1 MVCDLE
7 LLKPNFNLR
16 LSDEIKMLL
25 VNFKSIVHEYVKLH
39 NDYCKMKISEE
50 KAKVKRGKIN
60 DEKLDQ
66 RYEQI
71 SFEQEMTRICKE
83 LVQKLPENVQPI
95 LQKNHLNMHLGLRV
109 DKASKP
115 KLGSVWNIIACFPT
129 SVQAATNK
137 GKSVS

>member
-83 LVQKLPENVQPI
+83 LVQKLPENV
-95 LQKNHLNMHLGLRV
+95 
-109 DKASKP
+109 
-115 KLGSVWNIIACFPT
+115 
-129 SVQAATNK
+129 
-137 GKSVS
+137 